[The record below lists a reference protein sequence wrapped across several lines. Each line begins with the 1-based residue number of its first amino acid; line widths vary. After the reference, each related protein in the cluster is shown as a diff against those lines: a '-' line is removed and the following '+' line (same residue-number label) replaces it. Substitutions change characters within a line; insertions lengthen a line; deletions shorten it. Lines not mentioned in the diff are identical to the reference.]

1 MAKEKINFE
10 DEQVRSNYRHTTS
23 HILAQAVKKLWP
35 DAKLAIGPSI
45 ENGFYYDFDME
56 HKLNIV
62 LFEPTGRRLR
72 PTARGAQVLHRASK
86 VLEGVDDIRRI
97 CGDGGLSGA
106 AGASRLRVAVASSPL
121 RGSVMLERDFRGF
134 RRRCPHIALDVSFL
148 SSGSCLSEL
157 ESGAVDAAVVAGR
170 PGAERLV
177 SERVGTVELRLLVS
191 RGHAFASRKSL
202 ALADLEGALL
212 AEPYD
217 SSFLKATVL
226 ELLSRHGV
234 RPRMAPLEMS
244 AARHHGFLHEDGG
257 AVLVVCDGRYPEQ
270 FPDVEAVPFAEGEGM
285 ELPAHL
291 AWRQEADAARMGA
304 LAECLRG
311 SR

>member
-1 MAKEKINFE
+1 M
-10 DEQVRSNYRHTTS
+10 S
-23 HILAQAVKKLWP
+23 
-35 DAKLAIGPSI
+35 PSI
-45 ENGFYYDFDME
+45 EQLDRFVRSARAGSYSAAAQELYVSPQTVSKSVHDME
-56 HKLNIV
+56 HKLNIL

-97 CGDGGLSGA
+97 CGDDGLSGA

-121 RGSVMLERDFRGF
+121 RGSVMAERDFLGF

-170 PGAERLV
+170 PGAEGLV
-177 SERVGTVELRLLVS
+177 SERVGTVELRLLMS
-191 RGHAFASRKSL
+191 RGHAFASRKLL
-202 ALADLEGALL
+202 ALADLEGVLL

-234 RPRMAPLEMS
+234 RPRMESLEMS

-291 AWRQEADAARMGA
+291 AWRQEAGAARMAA

>member
-1 MAKEKINFE
+1 M
-10 DEQVRSNYRHTTS
+10 S
-23 HILAQAVKKLWP
+23 
-35 DAKLAIGPSI
+35 PSI
-45 ENGFYYDFDME
+45 EQLDRFVRSARAGSYSAAAQELYVSPQTVSKSVHDME

-72 PTARGAQVLHRASK
+72 PTARGAQVLHRASE

-106 AGASRLRVAVASSPL
+106 AGTSRLRVAVASSPL
-121 RGSVMLERDFRGF
+121 RGSVMAERDFRGF

-170 PGAERLV
+170 PGAEGLV
-177 SERVGTVELRLLVS
+177 SERVGGVELRLLVS
-191 RGHAFASRKSL
+191 RGHALASRKSL
-202 ALADLEGALL
+202 AL

-234 RPRMAPLEMS
+234 RPRMASLEMS

-257 AVLVVCDGRYPEQ
+257 VVLVVCDGRYPEQ

-285 ELPAHL
+285 ELPAYL

-304 LAECLRG
+304 LAECLRD

>member
-1 MAKEKINFE
+1 M
-10 DEQVRSNYRHTTS
+10 S
-23 HILAQAVKKLWP
+23 
-35 DAKLAIGPSI
+35 PSI
-45 ENGFYYDFDME
+45 EQLDRFVRSARAGSYSAAAQELYVTPQTVSKSVHDME

-72 PTARGAQVLHRASK
+72 PTARGAQVLHRASE

-97 CGDGGLSGA
+97 CGDDALSGA

-121 RGSVMLERDFRGF
+121 RGSVLLERDFRGF
-134 RRRCPHIALDVSFL
+134 RRRCPHVALDVPFL
-148 SSGSCLSEL
+148 SSCSCLSEL

-170 PGAERLV
+170 PGAEGLV
-177 SERVGTVELRLLVS
+177 SERVGSVEVCLLVS
-191 RGHAFASRKSL
+191 RGHALASRKAL

-217 SSFLKATVL
+217 SRWLKATVL

-234 RPRMAPLEMS
+234 RPRMASLEMS

-257 AVLVVCDGRYPEQ
+257 AVLVVSDARHPEQ
-270 FPDVEAVPFAEGEGM
+270 FPDVEAVPFSKGEGM
-285 ELPAHL
+285 ELPAYL
-291 AWRQEADAARMGA
+291 VWRREADAARMAA
-304 LAECLRG
+304 LAGFLRG
-311 SR
+311 PK

>member
-1 MAKEKINFE
+1 M
-10 DEQVRSNYRHTTS
+10 S
-23 HILAQAVKKLWP
+23 
-35 DAKLAIGPSI
+35 PSI
-45 ENGFYYDFDME
+45 EQLDRFVRSARAGSYSAAAQELYVSPQTVSKSVHDME

-106 AGASRLRVAVASSPL
+106 AGTSRLRVAVASSPL
-121 RGSVMLERDFRGF
+121 RGSVMAERDFRGF

-170 PGAERLV
+170 PGAEGLV

-191 RGHAFASRKSL
+191 RGHALASRKSL
-202 ALADLEGALL
+202 VLADLEGTLL

-234 RPRMAPLEMS
+234 RPRMASLEMS

-257 AVLVVCDGRYPEQ
+257 AVLVVYDGRYPDQ

-285 ELPAHL
+285 ELPAFL
-291 AWRQEADAARMGA
+291 AWRQEAAAARMGV
-304 LAECLRG
+304 LAEWLRG

>member
-1 MAKEKINFE
+1 M
-10 DEQVRSNYRHTTS
+10 S
-23 HILAQAVKKLWP
+23 
-35 DAKLAIGPSI
+35 PSI
-45 ENGFYYDFDME
+45 EQLDRFVRSARAGSYSAAAQELYVSPQTVSKSVHDME
-56 HKLNIV
+56 RKLNIV

-106 AGASRLRVAVASSPL
+106 AGTSRLRVAVASSPL
-121 RGSVMLERDFRGF
+121 RGSVMAEHGFRGF

-170 PGAERLV
+170 PGAEGLV

-191 RGHAFASRKSL
+191 RGHALASRKSL
-202 ALADLEGALL
+202 VLADLEGTLL

-217 SSFLKATVL
+217 SSFLKAMVL

-234 RPRMAPLEMS
+234 RPRMASLEMS

-257 AVLVVCDGRYPEQ
+257 AVLVVYDGRYPDQ

-285 ELPAHL
+285 ELPAFL
-291 AWRQEADAARMGA
+291 AWRQEAAAARMGV

>member
-1 MAKEKINFE
+1 M
-10 DEQVRSNYRHTTS
+10 S
-23 HILAQAVKKLWP
+23 
-35 DAKLAIGPSI
+35 PSI
-45 ENGFYYDFDME
+45 EQLDRFVRSARAGSYSAAAQELYVSPQTVSKSVHDME

-72 PTARGAQVLHRASK
+72 PTARGAQVLHRASE

-97 CGDGGLSGA
+97 CGDGGLPGA
-106 AGASRLRVAVASSPL
+106 AGASRMRVAVASSPL

-134 RRRCPHIALDVSFL
+134 RRRSHVALDVSFL

-157 ESGAVDAAVVAGR
+157 RSKAVDAAVVPGR
-170 PGAERLV
+170 PEAEGLV
-177 SERVGTVELRLLVS
+177 SERVGVVELRLLVS
-191 RGHAFASRKSL
+191 RGHSLASRKAL

-217 SSFLKATVL
+217 SRCLKATVL
-226 ELLSRHGV
+226 ELLSRRGV
-234 RPRMAPLEMS
+234 RPRLASLEMS

-257 AVLVVCDGRYPEQ
+257 AVLVICDGRYPEQ

-285 ELPAHL
+285 ELPTYL
-291 AWRQEADAARMGA
+291 AWRREADAMQMAT
-304 LAECLRG
+304 LAECLRD